1 MYNVALFL
9 ETNEDADVSEQ
20 TEQIAFGRIAGGTA
34 AAEAMA
40 SQLHN
45 NYRLQQMAS
54 EGYELSAKS
63 VGGRR
68 TPLMNTGSSMPLL
81 NSTKNL
87 NERSDE
93 HAHQS
98 PMKH

>member
-1 MYNVALFL
+1 MYCSGGNKDS
-9 ETNEDADVSEQ
+9 NMSEIEKKESIHQ
-20 TEQIAFGRIAGGTA
+20 NMPGGTA

-68 TPLMNTGSSMPLL
+68 TPAVN
-81 NSTKNL
+81 NSPKVPSNPS
-87 NERSDE
+87 EKSE
-93 HAHQS
+93 IK
-98 PMKH
+98 P

>member
-1 MYNVALFL
+1 MSDL
-9 ETNEDADVSEQ
+9 EIKEDKQ
-20 TEQIAFGRIAGGTA
+20 QNMPGGTA

-63 VGGRR
+63 IGGRR
-68 TPLMNTGSSMPLL
+68 TPAVT
-81 NSTKNL
+81 NSPTVPSNPS
-87 NERSDE
+87 EDSVI
-93 HAHQS
+93 
-98 PMKH
+98 KH

>member
-1 MYNVALFL
+1 MLGHR
-9 ETNEDADVSEQ
+9 
-20 TEQIAFGRIAGGTA
+20 GRAGGTA
-34 AAEAMA
+34 AAEEMA

-63 VGGRR
+63 IGGRR
-68 TPLMNTGSSMPLL
+68 TPAMNTASKFASIPSE
-81 NSTKNL
+81 NNTSQEFDI
-87 NERSDE
+87 NEHE
-93 HAHQS
+93 S

>member
-1 MYNVALFL
+1 MIFKEKETPNVA
-9 ETNEDADVSEQ
+9 EVANKQSSYTN
-20 TEQIAFGRIAGGTA
+20 TTGGTA

-63 VGGRR
+63 IGGRR
-68 TPLMNTGSSMPLL
+68 TPAVNNAPKDSSATS
-81 NSTKNL
+81 N
-87 NERSDE
+87 D
-93 HAHQS
+93 S
-98 PMKH
+98 PMKS

>member
-1 MYNVALFL
+1 MSHCLFSEGDKDRNVAG
-9 ETNEDADVSEQ
+9 ETYHESEK
-20 TEQIAFGRIAGGTA
+20 IVHPSLAGGTS

-63 VGGRR
+63 IGGRR
-68 TPLMNTGSSMPLL
+68 TPAVN
-81 NSTKNL
+81 NSPKVPSNQ
-87 NERSDE
+87 SDE
-93 HAHQS
+93 S
-98 PMKH
+98 VIKP